1 MKRVIF
7 LIFKSLIKISIN
19 AFLAGIIVYG
29 SLQILASW
37 VDMHT
42 FIGVFI
48 QGVGAGTMGL
58 LTYLI
63 LSIVFKLDEIYIV
76 KKILKKFILFF
87 KNGKNT

>member
-1 MKRVIF
+1 M
-7 LIFKSLIKISIN
+7 
-19 AFLAGIIVYG
+19 AGIIVYG
-29 SLQILASW
+29 SLQIIASW

-42 FIGVFI
+42 FIGIFM
-48 QGVGAGTMGL
+48 QGLGAGLMGL

-76 KKILKKFILFF
+76 KRVLKKFILFF